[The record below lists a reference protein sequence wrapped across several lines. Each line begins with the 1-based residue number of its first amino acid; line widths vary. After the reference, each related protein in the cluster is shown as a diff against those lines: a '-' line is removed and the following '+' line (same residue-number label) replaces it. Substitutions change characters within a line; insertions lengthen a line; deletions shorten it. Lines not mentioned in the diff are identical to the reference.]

1 MEVCM
6 EIGAVFEII
15 IAAFAVFGLVCLL
28 KFTGERIFRPKNIF
42 MAAAI
47 FDRESAEEA
56 DVLIEIIKSESGGL
70 GYCLLISEEMLG
82 DSDLAELIEY
92 SGVRYYVVKN
102 KS

>member
-56 DVLIEIIKSESGGL
+56 DVLIEIIKSESRGS
-70 GYCLLISEEMLG
+70 GYCLLISEEML
-82 DSDLAELIEY
+82 DDADLTELIEY
-92 SGVRYYVVKN
+92 SGIRYYVVKS